1 MNDFE
6 KTILGKVLNYGGR
19 LLEGV
24 ALFGL
29 FYNAFNPNQDSLRN
43 AYIAASAG
51 AVGVLLDKIG
61 GKIAS
66 HVQEVQH
73 IREREQIQK
82 QLEQIVIENNIRMGI
97 PADTK
102 PEDRG
107 RARAEYYE
115 KVHRRQNA

>member
-1 MNDFE
+1 MNDYE
-6 KTILGKVLNYGGR
+6 KTILGKVLNYGGK

-51 AVGVLLDKIG
+51 AAGVLLDKIG
-61 GKIAS
+61 NKFVNYAK
-66 HVQEVQH
+66 EMQH

-82 QLEQIVIENNIRMGI
+82 QLEQIVMENNIRMGL
-97 PADTK
+97 PADTR
-102 PEDRG
+102 PEDNG
-107 RARAEYYE
+107 RARAEKYRKIE
-115 KVHRRQNA
+115 WGENA